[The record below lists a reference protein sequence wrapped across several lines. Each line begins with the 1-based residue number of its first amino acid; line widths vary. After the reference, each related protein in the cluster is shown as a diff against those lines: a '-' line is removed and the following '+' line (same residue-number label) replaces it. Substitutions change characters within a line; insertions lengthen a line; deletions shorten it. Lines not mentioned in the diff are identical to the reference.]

1 MGFQIGVG
9 INTGVALAG
18 AVGPEEQEYTVI
30 GDSVNLTKGQV
41 NDNLV
46 RRSGRIFSTSW
57 GRAGS
62 APVEPLVSLILGLKD
77 PGLWPKPLVLWP
89 RDKGDTG

>member
-62 APVEPLVSLILGLKD
+62 APVEPLV
-77 PGLWPKPLVLWP
+77 LWPK
-89 RDKGDTG
+89 DTG

>member
-9 INTGVALAG
+9 INIGVALAG

-30 GDSVNLTKGQV
+30 GNSVNLTKGQV
-41 NDNLV
+41 NDNLI

-57 GRAGS
+57 GRADS

-77 PGLWPKPLVLWP
+77 PGLWHCTERSSTVPK
-89 RDKGDTG
+89 DTG